1 MDETGPL
8 KSLVKIFKEVPD
20 PRRGNAI
27 RHRLD
32 EVLALAVL
40 AAICECTRFTEM
52 EMFAEE
58 NEGWLK
64 EAGLMELPGGAPSH
78 DTFGDVLAAIDP
90 DALEGAFI
98 EWAQSL
104 RKHDKSDIIAID
116 GKVARGSRNAGGRGD
131 NIVSAYACGARLV
144 LGQMAT
150 DEKSNEIT
158 AIPALIERLR
168 LKGSLVT
175 IDAMGTQKDI
185 AAKIKKKKADYVL
198 PVKGNQ
204 PTLLEDMELYF
215 KDPPQG
221 VELDFA
227 QTIDKSHGRIEVRT
241 CRCCHDVGWLVA
253 THSGWEGLKGI
264 GMITSERTIVS
275 TKTKEQAVHYLI
287 FSRPT
292 MTAAELLDAKRA
304 HWGVEN
310 GLHWVLDMDFR
321 EDEGRMRI
329 KNATE
334 NMAAIRRIAINL
346 LRAEDSKPKLSINLK
361 RKKCL
366 FSRDYLLKVLGVA

>member
-1 MDETGPL
+1 MDEL
-8 KSLVKIFKEVPD
+8 ASLIGIFRDVPD

-40 AAICECTRFTEM
+40 AAICECCRFTEM

-64 EAGLMELPGGAPSH
+64 DTGLMELPGGAPSH
-78 DTFGDVLAAIDP
+78 DTFGDVLAAVDP
-90 DALEGAFI
+90 DALETAFS
-98 EWAQSL
+98 EWADSL
-104 RKHDKSDIIAID
+104 RGKDATDTVALD
-116 GKVARGSRNAGGRGD
+116 GKVVRGSKGAGGRGD
-131 NIVSAYACGARLV
+131 DIVSAYACGGRLV
-144 LGQMAT
+144 LGQVAC

-158 AIPALIERLR
+158 AIPRLIERLR

-185 AAKIKKKKADYVL
+185 ARAIKEKKADYVL

-204 PTLLEDMELYF
+204 PGLLEDIALYF
-215 KDPPQG
+215 KDPPKDVG
-221 VELDFA
+221 FDFA
-227 QTIDKSHGRIEVRT
+227 RTVDKSHGRMEVRT
-241 CRCCHDVGWLVA
+241 CHSSHDVGWLNRA
-253 THSGWEGLKGI
+253 HPGWAGLDGI
-264 GMITSERTIVS
+264 AMMVSERTVVG
-275 TKTKEQAVHYLI
+275 TNAKETATHYLI

-292 MTAAELLDAKRA
+292 MTAAELLAAKRA
-304 HWGVEN
+304 HWGIEN

-321 EDEGRMRI
+321 EDESRMRVG
-329 KNATE
+329 NATE
-334 NMAAIRRIAINL
+334 NMAAIRRIAMNL
-346 LRAEDSKPKLSINLK
+346 LRSEASAPKLSMNLK

-366 FSRDYLLKVLGVA
+366 FSRSYLLKVLGITRT